1 MKRVD
6 MFRWCQPWMLS
17 FAAAAL
23 LWLITAAWSGR
34 GSAEVLSVALA
45 FSVFS
50 VLVGT
55 GQMLVIASGPGNID
69 LSVPAVIT
77 LSAYLSMGVMQ
88 GNDALVVAGFA
99 LALAVGLLAG
109 LLNFLS
115 MRVFRLPPLIATLA
129 WSFMFQSLAMYV
141 GGEAAVK
148 PPATLAALTV
158 ARVAG
163 VPLLVV
169 LVVLLSVLVAILLN
183 RSVPGRHLLATGQS
197 ATAARLAGI
206 DTDRVRL
213 GAYAACGAF
222 SGVTG
227 FLLAGFTG
235 GAALNMGDAYLMEAI
250 AVVVIGGTSVAGGQA
265 NPIGIWGA
273 ALFLNLLTSM
283 LNTVRVE
290 APIRLILTGLII
302 VLILPV
308 ATRPQGR

>member
-1 MKRVD
+1 MKRAD

-17 FAAAAL
+17 FVAAAL

-34 GSAEVLSVALA
+34 GSAEILSVALA

-88 GNDALVVAGFA
+88 SNDALVVAGFA

-115 MRVFRLPPLIATLA
+115 MRMFRLPPLIATLA

-141 GGEAAVK
+141 GGEANVK
-148 PPATLAALTV
+148 PPTALAALTT

-163 VPLLVV
+163 VQILVV
-169 LVVLLSVLVAILLN
+169 LVVLVSVLVAVLLH

-197 ATAARLAGI
+197 ATAARLVGI

-213 GAYAACGAF
+213 VAYAACGAF

-235 GAALNMGDAYLMEAI
+235 GASLNMGDAYLMEAI

-273 ALFLNLLTSM
+273 ALFLNLLASM

-308 ATRPQGR
+308 TTRPQG